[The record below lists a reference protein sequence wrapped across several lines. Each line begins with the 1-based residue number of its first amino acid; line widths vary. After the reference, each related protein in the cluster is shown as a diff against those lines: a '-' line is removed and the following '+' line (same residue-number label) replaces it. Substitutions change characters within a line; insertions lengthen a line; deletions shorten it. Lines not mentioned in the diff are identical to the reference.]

1 MTYSS
6 MFQVLQKRATT
17 NASKR
22 RQRAKLGETDQAAY
36 KMHRCKLKEIR
47 KKKKDARYQSAMQQ
61 DVTAI
66 LRDLTLVTA
75 SLTKFKNRYGHKNTL
90 LIQKRFLIIREES
103 MEAKHPW

>member
-1 MTYSS
+1 

-17 NASKR
+17 NASKRR

-47 KKKKDARYQSAMQQ
+47 KKKKDARYQSAMQH
-61 DVTAI
+61 DVAAI
-66 LRDLTLVTA
+66 MRDLTRCTA
-75 SLTKFKNRYGHKNTL
+75 SLVKFKNRYGHKNAL
-90 LIQKRFLIIREES
+90 LIQKRFLIIHEES